1 MEILI
6 PEKVLSIKDLT
17 MEEKLCFSLI
27 LNVCKEGKSCIYKNQ
42 EFADMT
48 GKGYRSIPR
57 YIGSLEKKEYIIIK
71 RANNI
76 RFIGVN
82 NAKYKI

>member
-1 MEILI
+1 MYILI
-6 PEKVLSIKDLT
+6 PEKVLALKDLSID
-17 MEEKLCFSLI
+17 EKICFSII
-27 LNVCKEGKSCIYKNQ
+27 LDVCKDGKSCIYKNQ
-42 EFADMT
+42 EFAEMT
-48 GKGYRSIPR
+48 GKGLRSIPR
-57 YIGSLEKKEYIIIK
+57 YIGALESKEYIIIK